1 MTIGLTT
8 ARDPLA
14 SAGVQQG
21 SGVTQPA
28 PAPAPAPRPPAAG
41 DSFGP
46 ATKVEIGAGAPSPAP
61 GQSRFENVISFDDT
75 TRSVVFKSLNSATG
89 DVVFQIPD
97 ESKLRLRAYLD
108 EVAQHQAAT
117 ATAGTHPDPST
128 VDSIRV

>member
-14 SAGVQQG
+14 SASVQQG
-21 SGVTQPA
+21 PGITPPA
-28 PAPAPAPRPPAAG
+28 PAPAPQPQAAT
-41 DSFGP
+41 DTFGP
-46 ATKVEIGAGAPSPAP
+46 ATKVEIGADASRPPS
-61 GQSRFENVISFDDT
+61 GQSRLENVISIDDA

-97 ESKLRLRAYLD
+97 ESKLRLRAYLE